1 MVELPL
7 QNVKATAVL
16 EIYRKTH
23 VKPSA
28 RKCDEC
34 KNKLKCRIGI
44 TGRCRVYLII
54 EGLYER
60 ILMKV

>member
-7 QNVKATAVL
+7 QNVKATVVL
-16 EIYRKTH
+16 EIYSETH
-23 VKPSA
+23 VKPFS

-44 TGRCRVYLII
+44 TGRYRAGLLI
-54 EGLYER
+54 EVRYGR
-60 ILMKV
+60 ILVKV